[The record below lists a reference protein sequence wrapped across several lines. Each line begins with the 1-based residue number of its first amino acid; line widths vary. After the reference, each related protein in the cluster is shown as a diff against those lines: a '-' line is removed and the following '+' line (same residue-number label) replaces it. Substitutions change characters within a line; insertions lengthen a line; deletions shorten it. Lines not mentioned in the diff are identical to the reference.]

1 MLLPSVVEKIFLGT
15 STKQLSIKEIP
26 DLDIQLKLQRSI
38 SEYCWYL
45 SREIWLWCYQICYQ
59 FYGEECIYT
68 ANYSTFL
75 LFNVL
80 REIQD
85 FRRGLEQHGL
95 YSILSEHF
103 AHASKEFSLS
113 QGITST
119 EIIKL
124 FKTVLYSDASAND
137 TKKKN
142 LEEHIF
148 YYFSNFVEVF
158 LEGSKVM
165 IVFDVYENRE
175 TKVSKHHTSAWVLA
189 GKLATYF
196 QNTFFQEHLWWA
208 ASVHINTY
216 CKPCKSLKLGSS
228 CLLIIYYPA

>member
-1 MLLPSVVEKIFLGT
+1 M
-15 STKQLSIKEIP
+15 
-26 DLDIQLKLQRSI
+26 
-38 SEYCWYL
+38 
-45 SREIWLWCYQICYQ
+45 CYQ

-85 FRRGLEQHGL
+85 FRRRLEQHGL

-228 CLLIIYYPA
+228 CLIILFAYLSFTTQPKMHLVVVKSKHEVGAERGQEM